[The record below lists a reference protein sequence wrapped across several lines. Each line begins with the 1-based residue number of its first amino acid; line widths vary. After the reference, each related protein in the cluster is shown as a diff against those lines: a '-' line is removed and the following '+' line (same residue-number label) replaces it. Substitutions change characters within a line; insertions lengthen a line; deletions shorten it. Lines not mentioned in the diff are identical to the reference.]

1 MPPNL
6 CGTPIREPTASSS
19 LWEQDAGDRIVLD
32 IPRTV
37 EKRGSEITMQQRPA
51 AAALLGRIPLRSR
64 RRYRRDEVIGGGSGV
79 HPDGIQVVLEGRV
92 RLSLV
97 SPDGRE
103 RAVLFLSPG
112 CFFGEQVSLGTRPMR
127 ANLLAIADA
136 PSEIG
141 LAQPADLVAA
151 FAREPQLFMDMMAYT
166 TDKKSLILE
175 DLARTLFGSAQT
187 EIAAILVALADENGV
202 VQTTHERLAQISGA
216 TRVTVAAQL
225 HDLEAAGLI
234 RLSRAQVHILDLER
248 LSQLAAVAEGPMW
261 ISEARQE

>member
-1 MPPNL
+1 
-6 CGTPIREPTASSS
+6 
-19 LWEQDAGDRIVLD
+19 
-32 IPRTV
+32 
-37 EKRGSEITMQQRPA
+37 MQQRPA
-51 AAALLGRIPLRSR
+51 GTALLGRIPLRSR

-79 HPDGIQVVLEGRV
+79 RPDGIQVVLEGRV

-97 SPDGRE
+97 SPEGRE

-112 CFFGEQVSLGTRPMR
+112 CFFGEQVSLGARPMR

-141 LAQPADLVAA
+141 LAQPADLATA

-187 EIAAILVALADENGV
+187 EISAMLLALADEGGV

-225 HDLEAAGLI
+225 HELEAAGVI
-234 RLSRAQVHILDLER
+234 RLSRAQVHILDGKR
-248 LSQLAAVAEGPMW
+248 LSQLADVAEAPMW
-261 ISEARQE
+261 VNEGRQD

>member
-1 MPPNL
+1 M
-6 CGTPIREPTASSS
+6 
-19 LWEQDAGDRIVLD
+19 
-32 IPRTV
+32 
-37 EKRGSEITMQQRPA
+37 TMLQRPA
-51 AAALLGRIPLRSR
+51 AATLLGRIPLRSR

-103 RAVLFLSPG
+103 RAVLFLAPG

-151 FAREPQLFMDMMAYT
+151 FAREPQLFLDMMAYT

-187 EIAAILVALADENGV
+187 EISAILVALAGEDGV
-202 VQTTHERLAQISGA
+202 VQATHERLAQISGA

-225 HDLEAAGLI
+225 HDLEAAGVI
-234 RLSRAQVHILDLER
+234 RLSRAQIHILDSER
-248 LSQLAAVAEGPMW
+248 LSQLAAVVDGATWTNESRPG
-261 ISEARQE
+261 